1 MEFSSASA
9 RRPCEGSL
17 PGKDFPEQC
26 CEKKVFARHRRRIA
40 GCGKVVQ
47 SVCNTSKAFAHFSL
61 ALGKSIGDNPRGS
74 KRQYVGPAN
83 PNKSQTDPRGMRYPA
98 RTGIPKPEEE

>member
-9 RRPCEGSL
+9 RRPCERFL

-26 CEKKVFARHRRRIA
+26 CEKKVFVGSRGGIA

-47 SVCNTSKAFAHFSL
+47 SMCNTAKTFAHFSL
-61 ALGKSIGDNPRGS
+61 ALGKSIGDNPRGL
-74 KRQYVGPAN
+74 KR
-83 PNKSQTDPRGMRYPA
+83 R
-98 RTGIPKPEEE
+98 

>member
-9 RRPCEGSL
+9 RRPRERFL

-26 CEKKVFARHRRRIA
+26 CEKKGICGQPGRNR

-47 SVCNTSKAFAHFSL
+47 SMCNTAKTLAHFSL
-61 ALGKSIGDNPRGS
+61 ALGKSIGDNPRGL
-74 KRQYVGPAN
+74 KR
-83 PNKSQTDPRGMRYPA
+83 R
-98 RTGIPKPEEE
+98 